1 MELLLIKKSKQNYP
15 NSSKNYY
22 KSNKY
27 ILMTFHPVTM
37 AKESIPDIMESVI
50 NFIFNL
56 NTYSILITY
65 PNNDDG
71 YEEILK
77 VIYKYEKYNS

>member
-1 MELLLIKKSKQNYP
+1 MELLLIKKQNKIIQIV
-15 NSSKNYY
+15 KNYY

-50 NFIFNL
+50 NLF
-56 NTYSILITY
+56 LI
-65 PNNDDG
+65 
-71 YEEILK
+71 
-77 VIYKYEKYNS
+77 

>member
-1 MELLLIKKSKQNYP
+1 MDNTLIKSNVNFTGSTAIDGIVAYKKAKQNYP

-56 NTYSILITY
+56 NTYSINYIS
-65 PNNDDG
+65 
-71 YEEILK
+71 K
-77 VIYKYEKYNS
+77 